1 MTDHTR
7 LAAYGLS
14 VVVTFA
20 AAVLALGAAADPGSL
35 IAPAAVAAVVA
46 VGLAWAVA
54 RSSTRALVRLRDAA
68 RSIAA
73 GKLDANPPL
82 SGPPAIADVGVAVHD
97 LADQLRERTGAV
109 EAADALFA
117 GLVESLTEAIF
128 VSDAAGKVIRIN
140 RAGRDLF
147 GVTDPVPFAADRLPR
162 VRAVQQALQSALGG
176 TPVGP
181 AEIDVRTRQVSLSA
195 RPLPGGGAVL
205 AALDLTPLRRLE
217 AVRRDFV
224 ANVSHELRTPLT
236 VVRGFAET
244 LAADDV
250 APDARREFS
259 EMIRANT
266 ARMQRI
272 VDDLLDLSRIESGG
286 WVPQPAPVEVGAI
299 AGEVLER
306 AAPQAS
312 EKDLSLEVE
321 IAPGAGIVRADR
333 VALAQILSNLV
344 ENAIR
349 HTAAGRVTV
358 FAEAAADGTWLGV
371 RDTGQGI
378 PQDHLPRIFER
389 FYRADPGRSRQSGGT
404 GLGLAIVKH
413 LVEAHG
419 GMVAAESDVGRG
431 TTVRA
436 FFPSANNA

>member
-1 MTDHTR
+1 VTDHAR
-7 LAAYGLS
+7 IAAYGLV

-20 AAVLALGAAADPGSL
+20 VAVLAFGSAADPGSL
-35 IAPAAVAAVVA
+35 VAPAAVAATMAVA
-46 VGLAWAVA
+46 LAWAVG
-54 RSSTRALVRLRDAA
+54 RGSTRALVRLRDAA

-82 SGPPAIADVGVAVHD
+82 SGPPAIADVGVAVHE
-97 LADQLRERTGAV
+97 LAGQLRQRTGAV
-109 EAADALFA
+109 EAADALFT
-117 GLVESLTEAIF
+117 GLVDSLTEAIF
-128 VSDAAGKVIRIN
+128 VTDAAGRVIRIN

-147 GVTDPVPFAADRLPR
+147 GLTDPVPFALDRLPR
-162 VRAVQQALQSALGG
+162 VRAVRQALQTALEG

-181 AEIDVRTRQVSLSA
+181 SEIDVRTRQVSLSA

-244 LAADDV
+244 LAADDL

-259 EMIRANT
+259 EMIRVNT

-286 WVPQPAPVEVGAI
+286 WVPQPAPVEVGVI
-299 AGEVLER
+299 ASEVLEQ
-306 AAPQAS
+306 AATQTG

-321 IAPGAGIVRADR
+321 IAPGAGLVYADR
-333 VALAQILSNLV
+333 VALAQVLSNLV
-344 ENAIR
+344 ENAMR
-349 HTAAGRVTV
+349 YTAAGRVTV
-358 FAEAAADGTWLGV
+358 FTEAAADGTWLGV

-378 PQDHLPRIFER
+378 PPDHLPRIFER

-413 LVEAHG
+413 LVEAHD

-436 FFPSANNA
+436 FFPSAGNN

>member
-1 MTDHTR
+1 MTEPAR
-7 LAAYGLS
+7 LAAYGL
-14 VVVTFA
+14 VVVTTFA
-20 AAVLALGAAADPGSL
+20 AAVGTLGAADPGSL
-35 IAPAAVAAVVA
+35 IAPAAVTAVVA
-46 VGLAWAVA
+46 VLLAWVVA
-54 RSSTRALVRLRDAA
+54 GRSTRALARLRDAA

-73 GKLDANPPL
+73 GNLDANPPL
-82 SGPPAIADVGVAVHD
+82 SGPPGIADVGVAVHD
-97 LADQLRERTGAV
+97 LAEQLRKRTLAV

-117 GLVESLTEAIF
+117 GLVESLTEAIL
-128 VSDAAGKVIRIN
+128 VLDAAGQVNLIN
-140 RAGRDLF
+140 GAGRDVF

-162 VRAVQQALQSALGG
+162 VRAVHQALQSALGG

-181 AEIDVRTRQVSLSA
+181 LEIDVRTHHVSLST

-244 LAADDV
+244 LAAEDI

-286 WVPQPAPVEVGAI
+286 WVPQPGPVEVGAV
-299 AGEVLER
+299 ASEVLEQ
-306 AAPQAS
+306 AAAQAS
-312 EKDLSLEVE
+312 EKHLSLEIE
-321 IAPGAGIVRADR
+321 IAPGAGVARADR
-333 VALAQILSNLV
+333 VALTQILSNLV

-358 FAEAAADGTWLGV
+358 FAEPAADGTWLGV
-371 RDTGQGI
+371 RDSGQGI
-378 PQDHLPRIFER
+378 PQEHLPRIFER

-419 GMVAAESDVGRG
+419 GMVTAESDVGRG

-436 FFPSANNA
+436 FFPSAGSG

>member
-1 MTDHTR
+1 MTDRAR
-7 LAAYGLS
+7 LVAYGL
-14 VVVTFA
+14 VVVASFA
-20 AAVLALGAAADPGSL
+20 AAAMALGSVVAPGSL
-35 IAPAAVAAVVA
+35 IAPAAVAVAVAVV
-46 VGLAWAVA
+46 LAWAVA
-54 RSSTRALVRLRDAA
+54 RSSTRALVRLGDAA
-68 RSIAA
+68 RAIAA

-82 SGPPAIADVGVAVHD
+82 SGPPAIADIGVAVHD
-97 LADQLRERTGAV
+97 LADQLRQRTGAV

-117 GLVESLTEAIF
+117 GLMESLTEAIL
-128 VSDAAGKVIRIN
+128 VSDTAEKVIRIN
-140 RAGRDLF
+140 HAGRELF

-162 VRAVQQALQSALGG
+162 VRTVHHALQSALGG

-181 AEIDVRTRQVSLSA
+181 VEIDVRTRQVSLSA

-286 WVPQPAPVEVGAI
+286 WVPQPGRVDVGAI
-299 AGEVLER
+299 AGEVLEQ
-306 AAPQAS
+306 AAAQAG
-312 EKDLSLEVE
+312 EKDLSLDVE
-321 IAPGAGIVRADR
+321 IAPGAGVVRADR

-349 HTAAGRVTV
+349 HTATGGVTV
-358 FAEAAADGTWLGV
+358 FAEATADGTWLGV
-371 RDTGQGI
+371 RDSGQGI
-378 PQDHLPRIFER
+378 PREHLPRIFER

-419 GMVAAESDVGRG
+419 GMVAAESDVSRG

-436 FFPSANNA
+436 FFPSAGDG

>member
-1 MTDHTR
+1 MTGPFR
-7 LAAYGLS
+7 LAGYGLL
-14 VVVTFA
+14 VIAAFA
-20 AAVLALGAAADPGSL
+20 AAARVFGPAEDIGSL
-35 IAPAAVAAVVA
+35 LAPAAVAAVVA
-46 VGLAWAVA
+46 VLLAWAVA
-54 RSSTRALVRLRDAA
+54 RSSTQALARLRDAT

-73 GKLDANPPL
+73 GNLDANPPL
-82 SGPPAIADVGVAVHD
+82 SGPPGIADVGVAVHD
-97 LADQLRERTGAV
+97 LAEQLRKRTRAV
-109 EAADALFA
+109 AAADALFA
-117 GLVESLTEAIF
+117 GLIESLTEAIII
-128 VSDAAGKVIRIN
+128 SDATGKVIRIN
-140 RAGRDLF
+140 RAGRDVF

-162 VRAVQQALQSALGG
+162 VRAVHQALQSALGG

-181 AEIDVRTRQVSLSA
+181 LEIDVRARHVSLST

-250 APDARREFS
+250 APASRREFS

-286 WVPQPAPVEVGAI
+286 WVPQPGPVEIGPVAS
-299 AGEVLER
+299 EVLE
-306 AAPQAS
+306 QAGAQAG
-312 EKDLSLEVE
+312 EKNVSLELE
-321 IAPGAGIVRADR
+321 ITPGAGVVRADR
-333 VALAQILSNLV
+333 VALTQILSNLV
-344 ENAIR
+344 ENAVR
-349 HTAAGRVTV
+349 HTAAGSVTV
-358 FAEAAADGTWLGV
+358 FAELASDGTWLGV
-371 RDTGQGI
+371 KDTGQGI
-378 PQDHLPRIFER
+378 PQEHLPRIFER

-419 GMVAAESDVGRG
+419 GVVAAESDVGRG

-436 FFPSANNA
+436 FFPSAGNG